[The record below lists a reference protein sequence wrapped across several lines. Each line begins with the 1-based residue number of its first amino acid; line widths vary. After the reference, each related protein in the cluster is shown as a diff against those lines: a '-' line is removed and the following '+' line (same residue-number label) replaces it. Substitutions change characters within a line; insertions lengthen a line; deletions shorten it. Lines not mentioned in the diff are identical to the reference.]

1 MALSGLLGPGGRG
14 HTWERW
20 KTHRDGD
27 TSGPDTVL
35 VGLAQDKGSTW
46 STVPTWPTGLEGG
59 RGPSRG
65 IPQHPVVG
73 HIWVLWRSG
82 VVFEIP

>member
-1 MALSGLLGPGGRG
+1 MEDPQGRG
-14 HTWERW
+14 HRW
-20 KTHRDGD
+20 TAYGACGA
-27 TSGPDTVL
+27 GPGR
-35 VGLAQDKGSTW
+35 GLYL
-46 STVPTWPTGLEGG
+46 STVPTWPTGLGGG

-65 IPQHPVVG
+65 VPQHPVAG